1 MKFATCLEEVKL
13 FLKQKDIEYG
23 ELEDP
28 DWLQKFYFMVD
39 MTSHLNTLNKKL
51 QGKGN
56 TAVLLLEE
64 VLLFEQKI
72 CLFARDLEKGILLH
86 VPMLKTY
93 QQEQADNATNLNF
106 FKQTV
111 VNMGSEFSGR
121 FQEFRKDKA
130 TVSFIFIETTF
141 RVDIFL

>member
-1 MKFATCLEEVKL
+1 MDLVVQIINKIKARQLYHRQFCELLKEINCQYSNLLLHNRIRWLSRGAVLMQFATCLKEVKL

-23 ELEDP
+23 ELEDS

-64 VLLFEQKI
+64 VLSIEQKYA
-72 CLFARDLEKGILLH
+72 CLGEI
-86 VPMLKTY
+86 
-93 QQEQADNATNLNF
+93 
-106 FKQTV
+106 
-111 VNMGSEFSGR
+111 
-121 FQEFRKDKA
+121 
-130 TVSFIFIETTF
+130 
-141 RVDIFL
+141 